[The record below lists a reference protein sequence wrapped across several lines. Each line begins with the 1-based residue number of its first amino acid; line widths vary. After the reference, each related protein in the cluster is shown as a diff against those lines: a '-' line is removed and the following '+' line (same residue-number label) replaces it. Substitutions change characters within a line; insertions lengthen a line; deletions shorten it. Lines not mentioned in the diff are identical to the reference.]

1 MVREVEVKIRI
12 PRWVKEEEFLA
23 EVAKMLGEKYGAV
36 NVDNLRKRFHVTE
49 LKDEV
54 DLDEKAVL
62 KLREEAKKRLQ
73 TI

>member
-1 MVREVEVKIRI
+1 
-12 PRWVKEEEFLA
+12 
-23 EVAKMLGEKYGAV
+23 MLGEKYGAV

-54 DLDEKAVL
+54 DFDEKVVL

>member
-36 NVDNLRKRFHVTE
+36 NVDELRKRFHVTE